1 MTDEANGTT
10 PSGERAASDEVTVI
24 VPTPVD
30 AAAELR
36 VTVRAILLGERLDTA
51 GLERSDM
58 ISSAPLA
65 FSIGS
70 HGFAALFRYGVVVL
84 VGLSPVEE
92 DDFLR
97 MIRPRVSDA
106 FPQIEDE
113 SATIAIQPESDDQ
126 VPPGGPIRVRNLAPE
141 RLLTIADAM
150 AKSVALAHD
159 EREVSAVFDVIDPL
173 ASTLASTGR
182 TPGERRSI
190 LKLIGQA
197 LLVQHRM
204 SGRVA
209 VEDKPDVLWDRPD
222 LERLYARL
230 EDEYELRERAG
241 TLNRKLQV
249 VNETAQVLTDLID
262 ARRSLRLEIAIA
274 AMILLEIVLTV
285 FQIARGAG

>member
-1 MTDEANGTT
+1 MTQSTAIVATDETN
-10 PSGERAASDEVTVI
+10 AAM
-24 VPTPVD
+24 
-30 AAAELR
+30 R
-36 VTVRAILLGERLDTA
+36 VTARAILLGQRLDTA

-65 FSIGS
+65 FTVGS
-70 HGFAALFRYGVVVL
+70 TGFAALFRYGVVVM

-97 MIRPRVSDA
+97 MIRPRVSL
-106 FPQIEDE
+106 PLNRIEDE
-113 SATIAIQPESDDQ
+113 TAVITIAPEMEDQ
-126 VPPGGPIRVRNLAPE
+126 VPPGGPVRVKSLSPQ
-141 RLLTIADAM
+141 RLLTIADTL
-150 AKSVALAHD
+150 AKSVALSHD
-159 EREVSAVFDVIDPL
+159 EKEVSAVFDVIDPL
-173 ASTLASTGR
+173 ASTLATKGR
-182 TPGERRSI
+182 TPGDRRSI

-209 VEDKPDVLWDRPD
+209 VEEKPDVLWDRPD

-230 EDEYELRERAG
+230 EDEYELKERAG

-262 ARRSLRLEIAIA
+262 AQRSLRLEVAIA
-274 AMILLEIVLTV
+274 AMIMLEIVLTV
-285 FQIARGAG
+285 FQIFRGVGH